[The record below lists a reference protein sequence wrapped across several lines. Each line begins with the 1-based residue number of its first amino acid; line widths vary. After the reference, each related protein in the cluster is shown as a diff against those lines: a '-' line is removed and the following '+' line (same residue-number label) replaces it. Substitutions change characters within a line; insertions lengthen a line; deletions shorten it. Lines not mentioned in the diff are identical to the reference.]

1 MPPGPPPPWAPPS
14 TGGRCSTLVLKS
26 SPWSRALGSSC
37 VWALGSLQLVVRE
50 GNLGSAA
57 THNFR
62 MGQGTLLAFAITM
75 GRSSDQLP
83 GGGSSLEGQSK
94 REWGSEFP

>member
-1 MPPGPPPPWAPPS
+1 
-14 TGGRCSTLVLKS
+14 
-26 SPWSRALGSSC
+26 
-37 VWALGSLQLVVRE
+37 
-50 GNLGSAA
+50 
-57 THNFR
+57 
-62 MGQGTLLAFAITM
+62 MGQGTLLAFAITV